1 MEVNHEN
8 DVSSTCGQKNDPRL
22 GILGS
27 SSLTFGLF
35 NALLKGVESL
45 AASAPRM
52 SEVEVGGGTVAP
64 GTTRTLG
71 FLDARAE
78 QGFAILSP
86 SEMFLLQD
94 AVNTTKVL
102 IKFSVHALYLE
113 YFL

>member
-1 MEVNHEN
+1 M
-8 DVSSTCGQKNDPRL
+8 
-22 GILGS
+22 
-27 SSLTFGLF
+27 
-35 NALLKGVESL
+35 
-45 AASAPRM
+45 
-52 SEVEVGGGTVAP
+52 AP

-113 YFL
+113 YSL